1 MANFL
6 VQKYIVHESNARF
19 RKELFGNFLKEP
31 ANWNDWKTIFNM
43 YTLKSIFSTN
53 QNFLFSF
60 SLPRLLIHIFF
71 FLLVLI
77 ASDVTSS
84 CPEHS
89 TVVYFSWFLRGQRIP
104 FVESYGNAQWILYS
118 VVKYAFHIDVFLYRW
133 FLRNTENCYIWG
145 QKSVGLHSS
154 IGYLHMESL
163 PRTLTEPPYWGWHL
177 WSRSRALI
185 GGRCKE
191 RGDSSVSHVLI
202 SSSLSPLNSDWA
214 SSCTLNSFAS

>member
-1 MANFL
+1 MIEKPYLICILWKAFSVQIRISFL
-6 VQKYIVHESNARF
+6 A
-19 RKELFGNFLKEP
+19 FLYP
-31 ANWNDWKTIFNM
+31 DSL
-43 YTLKSIFSTN
+43 YT
-53 QNFLFSF
+53 
-60 SLPRLLIHIFF
+60 F

-133 FLRNTENCYIWG
+133 FLRNTENYYIWG
-145 QKSVGLHSS
+145 QKSVGLHNS

-163 PRTLTEPPYWGWHL
+163 PRTLTEPDTCGL
-177 WSRSRALI
+177 
-185 GGRCKE
+185 GVE
-191 RGDSSVSHVLI
+191 
-202 SSSLSPLNSDWA
+202 PL
-214 SSCTLNSFAS
+214 